1 MCCWRFCAWTAR
13 ITTTERNIENTLILY
28 SRSYFMDVKQ
38 LGSSKITTTHGCLK
52 EEVFI
57 QSIIKGIMKIS
68 KNIENMS

>member
-1 MCCWRFCAWTAR
+1 
-13 ITTTERNIENTLILY
+13 
-28 SRSYFMDVKQ
+28 MDVKQ